1 MLGPHLP
8 MRVSNISIQR
18 QDFSPWLIAE
28 RLVFPGLDGSWIGG
42 FLVGVVVDVLVV
54 GGLVDLVGGF
64 LRLCN

>member
-8 MRVSNISIQR
+8 MRVSSISIQR

-42 FLVGVVVDVLVV
+42 FLVGVVVDVG
-54 GGLVDLVGGF
+54 GGLVGLVGGF
-64 LRLCN
+64 LRWCN